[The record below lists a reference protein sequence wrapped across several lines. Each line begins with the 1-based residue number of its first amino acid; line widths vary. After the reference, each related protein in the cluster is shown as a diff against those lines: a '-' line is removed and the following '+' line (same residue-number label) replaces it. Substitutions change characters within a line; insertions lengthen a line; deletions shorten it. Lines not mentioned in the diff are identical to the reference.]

1 MMNNFMSLIQ
11 AYNQLK
17 QSPMRILTKRFNIPN
32 SVNINDP
39 NAIIQHLLNTNQV
52 SQQQVN
58 NFASLQGNPQM
69 QQFINQLHQK

>member
-1 MMNNFMSLIQ
+1 MMNNFMNLIQ
-11 AYNQLK
+11 TYNQLR
-17 QSPMRILTKRFNIPN
+17 QSPMQILTKRFNIPN

-58 NFASLQGNPQM
+58 NFANLQGNPQM

>member
-1 MMNNFMSLIQ
+1 MNLIQ
-11 AYNQLK
+11 TYNQLR
-17 QSPMRILTKRFNIPN
+17 QSPMQILTKRFNIPN

-58 NFASLQGNPQM
+58 NFANLQGNPQM